1 MIYMVCVCSLSSV
14 THLGGQPALDVQGE
28 GGGDVG
34 VVACVVHKYNLI
46 KKRLLSFSHVYFVR
60 KVGAGIVAHSLDLL
74 LRGVEK
80 WHTNL
85 QT

>member
-1 MIYMVCVCSLSSV
+1 MCSLSPV

-46 KKRLLSFSHVYFVR
+46 KKRFLSFSHVYFVR

-74 LRGVEK
+74 LSTGVEK

>member
-1 MIYMVCVCSLSSV
+1 MYFILKVFVKYLVYFIRFIPVHWTYKYHTNQNELHGVHPMCSLSPV

-46 KKRLLSFSHVYFVR
+46 KKR
-60 KVGAGIVAHSLDLL
+60 
-74 LRGVEK
+74 
-80 WHTNL
+80 
-85 QT
+85 